1 VAILLTMREFA
12 NRFVS
17 FDGRL
22 LVLDELDCSG
32 FSIANPISMNASCD
46 LIYVIFT
53 SGSTGRPKGVA
64 VMHEGV
70 VNCLVSRQLEFHA
83 SASDIVLQKTSF
95 CFDISVWE
103 FFWPLL
109 HGSHLLLAPLG
120 LHKNLNELA
129 EYLVQK
135 QVTIVFFVPSVLKIY
150 LSLVDSD
157 LLLSLRIVFTCGEA
171 LPPSVISAFFQQ
183 FEKTQLHDMYGPTEA
198 TIEMTHWAC
207 QTGFK
212 ESVIGR
218 AICNFKVYILSEKQ
232 QLVPIGV
239 VGELCYAGVGLARG
253 YLNRADLTGERF
265 IANPFVSAKEKREG
279 RNLRIYRSGD
289 LARYRSDG
297 NIEYL
302 GRIDEQVKIRGFRI
316 ECGEIESVIRQASE
330 AVKDVVVVA
339 REDES
344 GNKRLVSYLIL
355 KLGESIDGREE
366 MEGAEEVMRKR
377 EQVII
382 QVLID

>member
-1 VAILLTMREFA
+1 MTSFSFDSPVLEIFYPLCNSSIIELAPIGIEKDLEALLKFIVERRVAIIT
-12 NRFVS
+12 
-17 FDGRL
+17 
-22 LVLDELDCSG
+22 
-32 FSIANPISMNASCD
+32 
-46 LIYVIFT
+46 
-53 SGSTGRPKGVA
+53 
-64 VMHEGV
+64 
-70 VNCLVSRQLEFHA
+70 
-83 SASDIVLQKTSF
+83 
-95 CFDISVWE
+95 
-103 FFWPLL
+103 
-109 HGSHLLLAPLG
+109 
-120 LHKNLNELA
+120 
-129 EYLVQK
+129 
-135 QVTIVFFVPSVLKIY
+135 FVPSVLKVF
-150 LSLVDSD
+150 LSIREDNDTMSPLKYVTVGGEELPLFLVQEFYRKLPNA
-157 LLLSLRIVFTCGEA
+157 LLYDG
-171 LPPSVISAFFQQ
+171 
-183 FEKTQLHDMYGPTEA
+183 YGPTEA
-198 TIEMTHWAC
+198 TINVTNRLC
-207 QTGFK
+207 LPGQTMAT
-212 ESVIGR
+212 IGT
-218 AICNFKVYILSEKQ
+218 AMPNIKIYILNSSQQ
-232 QLVPIGV
+232 QLPIGIS
-239 VGELCYAGVGLARG
+239 GELCIGGVGLARG

-366 MEGAEEVMRKR
+366 MEGAEEVLKKR

-382 QVLID
+382 QVFLN